1 MRRSKG
7 LTRVNKHSLRVKRSQ
22 RPVLHSGD
30 LWRDGSRR
38 GRWCFKALVSVL
50 IASCALVVLEP
61 SATAEPNS
69 PIAVD
74 SYGFWSFQRLGYSDL
89 DVPVSEVSQVSVRY
103 TLPNGAKQGPNDWYL
118 IHLHVALEL
127 AESSAPGLIYVDAA
141 TNGAASAQITVSFA
155 IDGGLPKLTLGSV
168 SLGEGSQHRVLDS
181 RRADISYSNYL
192 QFSGVKEGG
201 NILTIKLRQI
211 TDARLK
217 SLLVFSAD
225 SGIEFT
231 NKSPPKLEIIIQ
243 PDANT
248 IHIGQEVKINV
259 EVRNT
264 SAWSVPEVAVD
275 ARSDESALELS
286 GASVERLTMS
296 NGVAQRS
303 FVLTAR
309 KSGTHRIFVRAAGGE
324 QRPKRGLIFTL
335 VQSLSSAPTCWRGLP
350 SSEGGL
356 SWLSRSLG
364 SGCWEF

>member
-1 MRRSKG
+1 M
-7 LTRVNKHSLRVKRSQ
+7 
-22 RPVLHSGD
+22 
-30 LWRDGSRR
+30 
-38 GRWCFKALVSVL
+38 
-50 IASCALVVLEP
+50 
-61 SATAEPNS
+61 
-69 PIAVD
+69 
-74 SYGFWSFQRLGYSDL
+74 
-89 DVPVSEVSQVSVRY
+89 
-103 TLPNGAKQGPNDWYL
+103 
-118 IHLHVALEL
+118 
-127 AESSAPGLIYVDAA
+127 
-141 TNGAASAQITVSFA
+141 
-155 IDGGLPKLTLGSV
+155 
-168 SLGEGSQHRVLDS
+168 LDS

-309 KSGTHRIFVRAAGGE
+309 KSGTHRIFVRAAGGGS
-324 QRPKRGLIFTL
+324 RG
-335 VQSLSSAPTCWRGLP
+335 
-350 SSEGGL
+350 
-356 SWLSRSLG
+356 RSG
-364 SGCWEF
+364 V